1 MEEFVDWLFRG
12 LVTIATMGLGWLLL
26 WQRAVE
32 RNITLLKERVEH
44 HSSDIKSI
52 NDLPTSEAVN
62 EIRERVARI
71 ETAVETADI
80 SGEIKGLRERVDALA
95 KDMHT
100 QVGQNEQ
107 MNRTLGMIHNKMM
120 KD

>member
-1 MEEFVDWLFRG
+1 MEEFIDWLFRG
-12 LVTIATMGLGWLLL
+12 LVTLATMGLGWLLL

-44 HSSDIKSI
+44 HSNDIKSI

-80 SGEIKGLRERVDALA
+80 SGEIKELRLRVDALA

-100 QVGQNEQ
+100 QVGQSEQ
-107 MNRTLGMIHNKMM
+107 ITRTLGMIHNRMLKE
-120 KD
+120 